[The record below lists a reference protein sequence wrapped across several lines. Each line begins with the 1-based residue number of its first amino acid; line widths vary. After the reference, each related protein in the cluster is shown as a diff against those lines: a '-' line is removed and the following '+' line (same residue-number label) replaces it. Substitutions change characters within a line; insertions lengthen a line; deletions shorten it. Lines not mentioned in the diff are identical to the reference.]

1 MLQFLGPE
9 FIPNLK
15 RYFLGKTDAI
25 SGCLVGGLSNNWL
38 VCGWFG
44 WFMGSLWLVGMV
56 CR

>member
-44 WFMGSLWLVGMV
+44 WFVGSLWLVGMV
-56 CR
+56 